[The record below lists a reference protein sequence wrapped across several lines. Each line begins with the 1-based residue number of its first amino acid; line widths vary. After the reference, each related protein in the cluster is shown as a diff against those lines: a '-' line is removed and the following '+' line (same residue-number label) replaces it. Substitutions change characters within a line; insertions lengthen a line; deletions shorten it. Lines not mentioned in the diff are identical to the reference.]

1 MGKLKKR
8 ATISNNCLE
17 MVILE
22 ISTELSQN
30 QFNNDYYIWV
40 TIITADYPTQKANYN
55 TITHK
60 NI

>member
-1 MGKLKKR
+1 
-8 ATISNNCLE
+8 

-30 QFNNDYYIWV
+30 QFNNDYYIWG